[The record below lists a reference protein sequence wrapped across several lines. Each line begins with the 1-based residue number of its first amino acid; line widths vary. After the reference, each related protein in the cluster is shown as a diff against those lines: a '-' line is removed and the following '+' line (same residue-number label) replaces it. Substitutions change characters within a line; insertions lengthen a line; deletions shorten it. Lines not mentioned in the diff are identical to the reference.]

1 MKYSACVAV
10 YKCRDSVTSFMHIY
24 FLQSTFWQAVLV
36 PPLILNVFHWFCWH
50 TPGFF
55 TLCFSFLLARLH
67 IWFFL
72 KIILVEGKFLFQ
84 HCSNDL
90 SSCIILSYI
99 SQEGPSNGT
108 AARDVEAAAPHQ
120 GHGGG
125 GHDHEEVGC
134 FFFF

>member
-1 MKYSACVAV
+1 M
-10 YKCRDSVTSFMHIY
+10 
-24 FLQSTFWQAVLV
+24 
-36 PPLILNVFHWFCWH
+36 
-50 TPGFF
+50 
-55 TLCFSFLLARLH
+55 
-67 IWFFL
+67 
-72 KIILVEGKFLFQ
+72 FQ

-134 FFFF
+134 FFFFKLNVVNFHHIFWLNQQYLHCGSILFI